1 MKRFLEFIIEARVSQ
16 ASQKAQKL
24 GFTGDG
30 HGYWVDKQGEVKAQT
45 VKGQLQFLDKN
56 KKDTPK
62 DNESQGQSS
71 SKLDSNTKSK
81 LNSAQN
87 KPGAVSRP
95 ALNVT
100 PKPNTLPQNNQSS
113 GIKTQDSRGNVVTI
127 VFGKFNPPTKTH
139 LSVLTAAKNAA
150 MGGDLFIF
158 PSRTQDSKKN
168 PLDPQTKIDV
178 MKLMF
183 PQYIDNI
190 VDDEKFKTIFD
201 VLISLN
207 QQGYNAI
214 NIICGAERVSEIDSL
229 TLKSNG
235 QNYNYDT
242 INVISAGVKDADSEN
257 ESSSMARKSAAQGDF
272 DSFKKT
278 LPAGFDEY
286 AKKLYDEI
294 RNNMKVNE
302 MWQISPEYDWKG
314 LRDNYISGKIFK
326 VGDMIESCNTGLTG
340 TIIRSGANHLIC
352 VTECGIMFKSWIK
365 DVCEVITSA

>member
-1 MKRFLEFIIEARVSQ
+1 MKSFLEFIIEARVSQ

-30 HGYWVDKQGEVKAQT
+30 HGYWVDKQGEIKAQT
-45 VKGQLQFLDKN
+45 VKGQLQFLDKD
-56 KKDTPK
+56 KKNVPK
-62 DNESQGQSS
+62 DNESQAQSS
-71 SKLDSNTKSK
+71 SKSNADSK
-81 LNSAQN
+81 LKPKLTQN
-87 KPGAVSRP
+87 NPGAVPRP
-95 ALNVT
+95 GLSTNAA
-100 PKPNTLPQNNQSS
+100 PNTSTRNNQSPT
-113 GIKTQDSRGNVVTI
+113 IKNQDSRGNVVTI
-127 VFGKFNPPTKTH
+127 VFGKFNPPTKAH

-201 VLISLN
+201 ALISLN

-214 NIICGAERVSEIDSL
+214 NIICGSERVSEIDSL
-229 TLKSNG
+229 TSKSNG
-235 QNYNYDT
+235 QIYNYDT
-242 INVISAGVKDADSEN
+242 INVISAGANDADSEN
-257 ESSSMARKSAAQGDF
+257 QSSAMARKSASQGDF

-278 LPAGFDEY
+278 IPAGFDEY
-286 AKKLYDEI
+286 AKKLYDQI
-294 RNNMKVNE
+294 RNNMKVSE

-314 LRDNYISGKIFK
+314 LRDNYINGKIFK

-365 DVCEVITSA
+365 DVCEVIIPT